1 MSPSR
6 RRSGESASTGLDVA
20 EFVEKTLGH
29 TPKDLGLFG
38 LALTHKSTGTG
49 QDYERLEFL
58 GDRVLGHVIA
68 RALYDL
74 HPDEP
79 EGYLSRRYNV
89 LVARET
95 CADIGRQIGV
105 PSLVRLGKQA
115 REDHATQS
123 DNVIGDVVEALIGA
137 LVIDGGLEAAQRFI
151 DRVWGPHLAEQHKAP
166 QHPKSA
172 LQELAAARECKAPV
186 YEVVGRTG
194 AHHAPKFTI
203 RVSVPGLGEATAEG
217 TSKQE
222 AETEAAEALLSKLS
236 PPARGRG

>member
-1 MSPSR
+1 MK
-6 RRSGESASTGLDVA
+6 ADVGA
-20 EFVEKTLGH
+20 FVRDKLGH
-29 TPKDLGLFG
+29 QPKDLRLFE
-38 LALTHKSTGTG
+38 LALTHASAGS
-49 QDYERLEFL
+49 DNYERLEFL

-68 RALYDL
+68 RALFDR
-74 HPDEP
+74 HPNEP

-95 CADIGRQIGV
+95 CAEIGREIGL

-115 REDHATQS
+115 REDGATQS

-137 LVIDGGLEAAQRFI
+137 LLIDGGMTAAEQF
-151 DRVWGPHLAEQHKAP
+151 VASAWEPHLAEQRKAP
-166 QHPKSA
+166 KHPKSA
-172 LQELAAARECKAPV
+172 LQELAAAKECKPPV

-194 AHHAPKFTI
+194 AHHAPRFTI

-222 AETEAAEALLSKLS
+222 AETEAAEALLAQLQ
-236 PPARGRG
+236 